1 MIWVKICGITRIS
14 DAEMA
19 VRWGAN
25 ALGFIFAESPRQI
38 TPQKAR
44 DITRRISPFVKTVG
58 IFVNEHPSK
67 IKEIVDFCGLDL
79 VQLHG
84 NESVSVCSEM
94 SPRVIKAFR
103 VQGEETLNDIASY
116 KDHVRAILLDAYQQG
131 INGGTG
137 RTFDWELALKAKE
150 SGIPMVLSGGLRPE
164 NIREALER
172 VAPSAI
178 DVSSGIE
185 KRPGIKDHE
194 RMGMFMEKVSDFHR
208 NPRSIGDT

>member
-14 DAEMA
+14 DAQMA

-25 ALGFIFAESPRQI
+25 ALGFIFSESPRRI

-44 DITRRISPFVKTVG
+44 DITRSISPLVKTVG
-58 IFVNEHPSK
+58 VFVNEQPSK
-67 IKEIVDFCGLDL
+67 IREIVGFCALDL

-84 NESVSVCSEM
+84 NESASACSEVG
-94 SPRVIKAFR
+94 PRVIKAFR
-103 VQGEETLNDIASY
+103 VQGEETLNEIANY
-116 KDHVRAILLDAYQQG
+116 KDHVRAILLDAYQKG

-150 SGIPMVLSGGLRPE
+150 SGVPMVLSGGLRPG
-164 NIREALER
+164 NIREALEG
-172 VAPSAI
+172 VDPWAI

-194 RMGMFMEKVSDFHR
+194 RMGMFMEKVVDFHR
-208 NPRSIGDT
+208 DPKTMGDT